1 MAFLNIGAVSAIPCV
16 TPNAAATE
24 PERGGADVRAFAGNL
39 RSTVRWTKR
48 QWTVETI
55 WLSASSADAIL
66 TAIAARP
73 VNVSGDITGGSTV
86 PCVVNFTGGAY
97 RKGAGGANPKRKLT
111 LSIREA

>member
-16 TPNAAATE
+16 TPNATASE
-24 PERGGADVRAFAGNL
+24 SEHGGADVRAFSGAM

-66 TAIAARP
+66 SAIATRP
-73 VNVSGDITGGSTV
+73 VDVSGDITGGSTV
-86 PCVVNFTGGAY
+86 PCVVTFTGGAY
-97 RKGAGGANPKRKLT
+97 RKGAGGSNPKRKLNLT
-111 LSIREA
+111 IREA